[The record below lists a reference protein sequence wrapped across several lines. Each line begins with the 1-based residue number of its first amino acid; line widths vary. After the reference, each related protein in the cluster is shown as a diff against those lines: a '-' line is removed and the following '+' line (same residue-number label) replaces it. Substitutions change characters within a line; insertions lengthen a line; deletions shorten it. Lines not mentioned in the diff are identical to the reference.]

1 MVYNVIS
8 QIYYILIIFRFIF
21 LCILKYYRL
30 YDANLS
36 ALHLINCKLECYFNK
51 RENVTSTM
59 AKKKKK
65 TIGAECN

>member
-1 MVYNVIS
+1 MLFLKFI
-8 QIYYILIIFRFIF
+8 IYLDSFF
-21 LCILKYYRL
+21 LYILKYYRL

-65 TIGAECN
+65 L

>member
-1 MVYNVIS
+1 MLFLKFI
-8 QIYYILIIFRFIF
+8 IYLDSFFLYIL
-21 LCILKYYRL
+21 KHYTL

-65 TIGAECN
+65 KL

>member
-1 MVYNVIS
+1 MLFLKFI
-8 QIYYILIIFRFIF
+8 IYLDSFF
-21 LCILKYYRL
+21 LYILKYYRL

-65 TIGAECN
+65 TICAECN

>member
-1 MVYNVIS
+1 MLFLKFI
-8 QIYYILIIFRFIF
+8 IYLDSFFFYS
-21 LCILKYYRL
+21 LKYYTL

-65 TIGAECN
+65 NYRRRV

>member
-8 QIYYILIIFRFIF
+8 QIYYIFRFIF
-21 LCILKYYRL
+21 LYILKYYRL

-59 AKKKKK
+59 AKKKK
-65 TIGAECN
+65 TIGAKCN

>member
-1 MVYNVIS
+1 MLFLKFI
-8 QIYYILIIFRFIF
+8 IYLDSFF
-21 LCILKYYRL
+21 LYILKYYRL